1 MTILGI
7 AILLVGCVIGTVDG
21 EVCLKDN
28 FSAQE
33 ESSVSRVAGVAVEQG
48 GGPVFSGDSLGV
60 ELSAKAA
67 LVWDEK
73 SGKILY
79 EKNAGERRPIA
90 SLIKLLSA
98 LTVRKNIETTQIVE
112 IPLEVRRAQLLG
124 ANIRLPIGDH
134 VSVYDLLS
142 ASLIASANDAV
153 VALAVTAH
161 GSEEE
166 FVNKANEYA
175 DIKGLRDTKIS
186 NATGLDGGEQFSTA
200 YDVMKMFQMTYNDVV
215 LRNMLVSD
223 NGVLRTKEGRVRK
236 YRSTNKLLGT
246 YFPIL
251 AAKTGYTRKAGENLV
266 VMTYGEEGQRVGA
279 VVLGS
284 ESRFQDMKVMVEWV
298 WMNYSWQ

>member
-7 AILLVGCVIGTVDG
+7 AIVLVGCVMGVTDG
-21 EVCLKDN
+21 EACLKNN
-28 FSAQE
+28 FFAKE
-33 ESSVSRVAGVAVEQG
+33 KEPVSQVAGITTDQNS
-48 GGPVFSGDSLGV
+48 GPVFSGESLGV
-60 ELSAKAA
+60 EISAKAA

-79 EKNAGERRPIA
+79 DKNAMERRLVA

-98 LTVRKNIETTQIVE
+98 LTVRRHAETSQVIE
-112 IPLEVRRAQLLG
+112 IPPEVRRAQLMG

-134 VSVYDLLS
+134 ATVYDLLA

-153 VALAVTAH
+153 VALAVSIY

-166 FVNKANEYA
+166 FVSKANEYA
-175 DIKGLRDTKIS
+175 DIKGLFDTKIS

-200 YDVMKMFQMTYNDVV
+200 HDIMGMFQLAYDDVL

-223 NGVLRTKEGRVRK
+223 DGVLRTKEGRVRRYK
-236 YRSTNKLLGT
+236 STNKLLGT

-284 ESRFQDMKVMVEWV
+284 ESRFQDMKVLVEWV
-298 WMNYSWQ
+298 WRNYTWQ

>member
-7 AILLVGCVIGTVDG
+7 AIVLVGCVIGAVDG
-21 EVCLKDN
+21 EACLKDS
-28 FSAQE
+28 FLLQGSGA
-33 ESSVSRVAGVAVEQG
+33 VSKVAGITTKQVSE
-48 GGPVFSGDSLGV
+48 PVFSGVSLGV

-79 EKNAGERRPIA
+79 EKNAGERRPVA

-98 LTVRKNIETTQIVE
+98 LTIRKHAAASQVVE
-112 IPLEVRRAQLLG
+112 IPLEVRRSQLVG
-124 ANIRLPIGDH
+124 ANIRLPVGDH
-134 VSVYDLLS
+134 ATIYDLLA
-142 ASLIASANDAV
+142 ASLIASANDAT
-153 VALAVTAH
+153 VALAVSIY

-166 FVNKANEYA
+166 FVSMANEFA
-175 DIKGLRDTKIS
+175 DIKGLLDTKIS

-200 YDVMKMFQMTYNDVV
+200 RDVMGMFQMAYNDIL
-215 LRNMLVSD
+215 LRNMLVSE

-236 YRSTNKLLGT
+236 YKSTNKLLGT

-251 AAKTGYTRKAGENLV
+251 AAKTGYTRSAGENLV

-298 WMNYSWQ
+298 WRNYTWQ